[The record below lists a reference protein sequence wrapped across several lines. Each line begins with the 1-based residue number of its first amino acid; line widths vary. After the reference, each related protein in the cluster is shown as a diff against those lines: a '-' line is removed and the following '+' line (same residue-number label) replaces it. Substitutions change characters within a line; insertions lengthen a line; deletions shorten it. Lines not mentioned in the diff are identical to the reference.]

1 MESIITSATAPQLV
15 SSFRHFLWEYNL
27 VANISGFG
35 IGIATKEFIE
45 KIIIKTIAH
54 SLWTYA
60 ESRGFFGLSPKTADL
75 IGDFLLWIAIT
86 IATFLIATVVF
97 KRLVG
102 EKAPPQKE
110 ISGVST
116 KF

>member
-1 MESIITSATAPQLV
+1 MKMNPEHVV

-45 KIIIKTIAH
+45 KIILKTIAR

-60 ESRGFFGLSPKTADL
+60 ESHAFFGLSPKAAAL

-86 IATFLIATVVF
+86 FATFLIATVVF

-102 EKAPPQKE
+102 EKTPPQKE
-110 ISGVST
+110 ILGASP